1 MAQCSVLLPKLKFR
15 QQQQKTYEKKK
26 KEIELFLQGAIS
38 DKKYSLSEIFW
49 PGLQKKVYI
58 RNSYT
63 SVLCLVG
70 LLFIIQW
77 VIYSVIFSDSSKM
90 SNSEAGTN
98 NFGEAKNG
106 GNEGMDIEVNLQPE
120 KIVEVFRFEVR
131 KNKGKHK

>member
-1 MAQCSVLLPKLKFR
+1 MK
-15 QQQQKTYEKKK
+15 KKK

-49 PGLQKKVYI
+49 PGFQKKVYI